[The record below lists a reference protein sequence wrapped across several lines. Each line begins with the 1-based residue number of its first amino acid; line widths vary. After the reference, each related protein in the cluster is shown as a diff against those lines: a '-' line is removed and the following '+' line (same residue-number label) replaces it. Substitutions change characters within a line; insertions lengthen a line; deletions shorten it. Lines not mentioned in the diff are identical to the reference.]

1 MVALYHAECR
11 TVLCK
16 DNQTRAMKGN
26 FQIAEC
32 RTVLCKDKK
41 SNPHFG
47 IFASF
52 FFKSSLPDGIFH
64 DSVVRHRFAN
74 VRGTDFGHRPNLL
87 FFFRESR
94 IYSL

>member
-1 MVALYHAECR
+1 MVTLHHTECR

-16 DNQTRAMKGN
+16 DNQTRAMKGD

-52 FFKSSLPDGIFH
+52 FFKSLQPDGIFH
-64 DSVVRHRFAN
+64 DLIIRPRSAN
-74 VRGTDFGHRPNLL
+74 VRRTDFGRHTN
-87 FFFRESR
+87 
-94 IYSL
+94 